1 MHNSGS
7 ARSPI
12 AKPKNTATSDSLS
25 NEESRN
31 DPFFEVSFVTL
42 ATLPSTISKN
52 PEINSTMPPRI
63 VALNHIKPIEGT
75 AEA

>member
-25 NEESRN
+25 KEESRN
-31 DPFFEVSFVTL
+31 DPFLEELFVTL
-42 ATLPSTISKN
+42 ATVSSTMSKN

-63 VALNHIKPIEGT
+63 MALNRVKPIEGT